1 MNYPL
6 HKTNKEHPE
15 ILTPARSSY
24 SDAYAE
30 RMCDLYLSDHIEH
43 NEQGELQEYYRLHAR
58 DWHTPEMA
66 LAYDIKCPKCGAIL
80 KQVARQNSGTELG
93 LYTCKV
99 CNKD

>member
-1 MNYPL
+1 MRRGCV
-6 HKTNKEHPE
+6 TC
-15 ILTPARSSY
+15 ICRITFSA
-24 SDAYAE
+24 
-30 RMCDLYLSDHIEH
+30 